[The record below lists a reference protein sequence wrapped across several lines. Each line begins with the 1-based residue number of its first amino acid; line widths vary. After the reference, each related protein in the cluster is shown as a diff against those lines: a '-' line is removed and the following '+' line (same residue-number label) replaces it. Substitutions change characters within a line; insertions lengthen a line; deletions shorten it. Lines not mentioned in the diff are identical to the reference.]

1 MELLSPLIFL
11 FLIFWEPSILF
22 STVAVPLYI
31 TTHSTRGLSIM
42 SSSTLVI
49 SYLILPILTG
59 MMWYHMSSLKSEFFP
74 AGCRSSSQEL
84 EVWEG
89 SDAQEIICCG
99 HEGGHMA
106 KTWQWSFR
114 TETDSWSKASQTMKT
129 SILLQQEKEPC
140 QYPKQWRSCPT
151 WASDKDTAGWT
162 MISALW
168 DHEQRIQL
176 KQVKLLT
183 HRNYNKLVLL

>member
-11 FLIFWEPSILF
+11 FLIFWETFILP

-31 TTHSTRGLSIM
+31 TIHSTRGLSSM

-49 SYLILPILTG
+49 SYLILSILTG

-74 AGCRSSSQEL
+74 AGFRSGSQEL

-89 SDAQEIICCG
+89 FDVQEIICCG

-106 KTWQWSFR
+106 KTWQCSLR
-114 TETDSWSKASQTMKT
+114 IETDSWSKASQTMKT
-129 SILLQQEKEPC
+129 SILLQQEKNPTNTLSSEDIALLEHQIRTQRAEPWF
-140 QYPKQWRSCPT
+140 QLYE
-151 WASDKDTAGWT
+151 T
-162 MISALW
+162 MS
-168 DHEQRIQL
+168 RGSS
-176 KQVKLLT
+176 
-183 HRNYNKLVLL
+183 